1 MWYYRKKVS
10 VFCSV
15 RRKRRRNER
24 TAANIITNMLRKGKS
39 PEEIADL
46 TGEELE
52 EILEAEAAMPGL
64 AALEAE
70 AAENVEKIYIRMGDD
85 ELL

>member
-1 MWYYRKKVS
+1 MRFSK
-10 VFCSV
+10 
-15 RRKRRRNER
+15 NP
-24 TAANIITNMLRKGKS
+24 TL
-39 PEEIADL
+39 D
-46 TGEELE
+46 
-52 EILEAEAAMPGL
+52 EILAAEAAMPGL